1 MDAPEIVEVPND
13 PPAIETL
20 ALSPDARASLMINL
34 IAEITVTGIAEDQ
47 HDLSLFF
54 LTFQPAAIAALQRL
68 VPALVDVSPTLIYA
82 QTFLGL
88 ASASE
93 RTRSEA
99 TKARVVAAI
108 DARGDDF
115 LRGLER
121 YRLSVD
127 PIVEDDEKLMALLNF
142 FSFGHTV
149 FQFTLLQTAALNNL
163 TAEYLKIIP
172 VINRINDNS
181 NKLILSKISKQDGYS
196 FASQVQD
203 AIDELSRACVKYY
216 GLAPPVFH
224 QRSYVDVRAAF
235 IDSPLVD
242 VPHDF
247 EQLVTFKNNDTL
259 FNVRLTDCRDPANFG
274 SLDGFKKQ
282 LADFL
287 LNLSRHRDDPTVSVS
302 KKLENRAE
310 AARACVE
317 RVKTALG
324 ADDPNLISLRCLN
337 EELSDL
343 NRFYTEQSSYV
354 KLAEPSFAIS
364 SIEMTELRERLLTKI
379 DTAQSVKAQK
389 DDEYKILNRA
399 FLESKT
405 LPKINVKSWLQD
417 S

>member
-1 MDAPEIVEVPND
+1 MDAPEVVHD
-13 PPAIETL
+13 PPVIETL
-20 ALSPDARASLMINL
+20 ALSPDARATLVINL
-34 IAEITVTGIAEDQ
+34 IDEIAVTGIAEGQ

-68 VPALVDVSPTLIYA
+68 VPALVDVSPTLINA

-115 LRGLER
+115 LPGLER

-216 GLAPPVFH
+216 GLAPPAFH
-224 QRSYVDVRAAF
+224 QRNYVDVRAAF

-259 FNVRLTDCRDPANFG
+259 FNVRLTEILQILDQKNSSPTSYSISVGTETTRQSRCR
-274 SLDGFKKQ
+274 K
-282 LADFL
+282 
-287 LNLSRHRDDPTVSVS
+287 NL
-302 KKLENRAE
+302 
-310 AARACVE
+310 
-317 RVKTALG
+317 
-324 ADDPNLISLRCLN
+324 
-337 EELSDL
+337 
-343 NRFYTEQSSYV
+343 
-354 KLAEPSFAIS
+354 
-364 SIEMTELRERLLTKI
+364 
-379 DTAQSVKAQK
+379 
-389 DDEYKILNRA
+389 
-399 FLESKT
+399 
-405 LPKINVKSWLQD
+405 
-417 S
+417 